1 MTRNKSEGV
10 SMTSYLNHQNRETQ
24 NAQTNDVWM
33 FKGSE
38 YLNLS
43 LHLFRHFQLF
53 NLLLA

>member
-1 MTRNKSEGV
+1 
-10 SMTSYLNHQNRETQ
+10 MTSYLNHQNRETQ

-43 LHLFRHFQLF
+43 LHLLRHFQLL